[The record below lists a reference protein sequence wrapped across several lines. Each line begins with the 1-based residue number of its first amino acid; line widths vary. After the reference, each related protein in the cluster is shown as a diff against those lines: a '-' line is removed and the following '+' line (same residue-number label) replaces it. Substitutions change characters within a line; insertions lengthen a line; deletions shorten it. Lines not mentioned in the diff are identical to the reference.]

1 MRLRIKNLYTY
12 VEFEEDDKY
21 LKDIFL
27 KRVHTTIGARQEGFQ
42 YSPAYKRGSWDG
54 YVDFYVYEEDKF
66 PTGLLFKI
74 ELLLGELQS
83 RYNFQFETIDER
95 DESFLSEEDID
106 DEITLLDN
114 NIGQITLRDYQ
125 YEAVYN
131 SLTFYNGILHSATN
145 CLTKDTLVLTNEG
158 YKTIESI
165 FKESGV
171 NLDSSNKE
179 HDIQYPLINR
189 YGELEYT
196 SKFFINGRQPV
207 KEIKTNKGV
216 NIKATYNH
224 PMLVVEDNEFKWKKV
239 EDLKPKDLLVSRVGD
254 NIFGS
259 DNTIRTEEEAYVLGV
274 VIADGYIGQKHVID
288 ITNDENSIINIV

>member
-1 MRLRIKNLYTY
+1 FR
-12 VEFEEDDKY
+12 
-21 LKDIFL
+21 
-27 KRVHTTIGARQEGFQ
+27 
-42 YSPAYKRGSWDG
+42 S
-54 YVDFYVYEEDKF
+54 
-66 PTGLLFKI
+66 LLFKI

-95 DESFLSEEDID
+95 DESFLAEEDID

-145 CLTKDTLVLTNEG
+145 CLTKDTRILTNQG
-158 YKTIESI
+158 YKTIETI
-165 FKESGV
+165 FTESGV
-171 NLDSSNKE
+171 NLDNNSKE
-179 HDIQYPLINR
+179 HNIQYPLINR

-196 SKFFINGRQPV
+196 SKFFINGKQSV

-224 PMLVVEDNEFKWKKV
+224 PILVVENNQFKWKKV
-239 EDLKPKDLLVSRVGD
+239 EDLKPKDLLVTRVGD
-254 NIFGS
+254 NIFGN
-259 DNTIRTEEEAYVLGV
+259 DNTIKTEEEAYVLGV
-274 VIADGYIGQKHVID
+274 VIADGYIGQKNVID
-288 ITNDENSIINIV
+288 ITNDENSIINTVKNYF